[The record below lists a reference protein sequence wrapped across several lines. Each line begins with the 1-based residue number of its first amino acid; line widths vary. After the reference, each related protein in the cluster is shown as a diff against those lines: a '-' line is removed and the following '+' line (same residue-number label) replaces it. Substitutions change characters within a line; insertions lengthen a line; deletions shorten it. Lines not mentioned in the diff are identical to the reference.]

1 MPPLS
6 KNLTGDLQRV
16 KNSISKDTKAHLSK
30 NLHKHTHT
38 LSSHKCMCAR
48 GINVGILGGGL
59 PSLRISLQEPKV
71 SLKSQGSFPTC
82 PGLLE
87 SPTERA
93 IDPPGKMG
101 SRSCDIE
108 GRRTFVG
115 PDRNLW
121 RCDSLLTASIEV
133 GGATSRVVGAA
144 SDQIGDRRRQIEARR
159 SEVIQVR
166 APQSLGSRSSHEF
179 DFGAQIRAPVM
190 EAWPF

>member
-1 MPPLS
+1 MSSEQRRSRS
-6 KNLTGDLQRV
+6 KPSEVRQPTN
-16 KNSISKDTKAHLSK
+16 
-30 NLHKHTHT
+30 
-38 LSSHKCMCAR
+38 
-48 GINVGILGGGL
+48 GL
-59 PSLRISLQEPKV
+59 NR
-71 SLKSQGSFPTC
+71 
-82 PGLLE
+82 
-87 SPTERA
+87 
-93 IDPPGKMG
+93 

-115 PDRNLW
+115 PDQNLW

-144 SDQIGDRRRQIEARR
+144 ASDQIGDRRRQIEARR

-166 APQSLGSRSSHEF
+166 APLSLGSRSSHEF